1 MFDVVFSA
9 TSVRWTSPPPAW
21 TPKKL
26 NDIRTV
32 VMPVLNGSTQVAL
45 RWSYILSPGSVL
57 VSTTFSLRLR
67 DGSSDGIG
75 TRSIG
80 VFKRSDYQ
88 TRFNIS
94 RSELATLIINKV
106 SEREEAVYEC
116 QVTTD
121 SGPSSYRIQVIV
133 TGEHCNVFCTTL

>member
-9 TSVRWTSPPPAW
+9 TSVTWTSPSPAW
-21 TPKKL
+21 TPKDE

-45 RWSYILSPGSVL
+45 SWRYTLSAGSVL
-57 VSTTFSLRLR
+57 LTTFSLRLN
-67 DGSSDGIG
+67 DSAFESIG
-75 TRSIG
+75 TTSTG
-80 VFKRSDYQ
+80 VFNKKDYR

-106 SEREEAVYEC
+106 TEREDTVYQCE
-116 QVTTD
+116 VSTD
-121 SGPSSYRIQVIV
+121 SGPSRDRIQVIV
-133 TGEHCNVFCTTL
+133 TGEDCYEL